1 MILDNIL
8 AACIGFAIVLM
19 LYLVITHCVNE
30 YRWRKLK
37 GHVIEAIEA
46 LDLWDAVITHPCLT
60 QDMFHAITTFLDEH
74 NYRHCFYEHGGAFWL
89 MTMLVGI
96 RIEHERS

>member
-1 MILDNIL
+1 MILERTL
-8 AACIGFAIVLM
+8 AFFIGFAIVLI
-19 LYLVITHCVNE
+19 LYLVITYCVNE

-46 LDLWDAVITHPCLT
+46 LDLWDAVITRPGLT
-60 QDMFHAITTFLDEH
+60 KDMFHAITTFLDEH

-96 RIEHERS
+96 RMEHERS

>member
-8 AACIGFAIVLM
+8 AAAIGFIIVLI
-19 LYLVITHCVNE
+19 LYSCMSAC
-30 YRWRKLK
+30 RWCKLK
-37 GHVIEAIEA
+37 HHVIEAIEA